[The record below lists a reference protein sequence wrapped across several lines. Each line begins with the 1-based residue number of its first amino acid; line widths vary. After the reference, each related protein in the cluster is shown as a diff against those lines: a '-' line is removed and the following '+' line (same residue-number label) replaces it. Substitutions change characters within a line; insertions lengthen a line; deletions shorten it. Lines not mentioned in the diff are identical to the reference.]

1 MEIGKRD
8 IWTAATLGAERS
20 DATLRLVAVDFL
32 PQAAMRKGMH
42 RVATCASTMQYRPLS
57 TTAHTLVRSHA
68 ALRQMSQARHVGK
81 IVVCSPRAVRD
92 DVLAGGV
99 GDGVLVCGGL
109 GSLGALTASWLASMS
124 TCHLHLLG
132 RSGRRGEGLEA
143 LVASASLVRMQRCDA
158 ATAGD
163 RAVVTAANGP
173 NAVVHAGGVLAD
185 ATLAQQRASGV
196 RRVFAAKV
204 DSLGTLVQATHANAV
219 SAQVLFSSL
228 AAFLG
233 SPGQSNYCAANAA
246 LDAAAHA
253 AHASGER
260 VLSLQWGAWI
270 GGGMAANDAST
281 IGRMERAGVGV
292 VTPELGLAVLGGA
305 LSSLLRASAP
315 AGAVLTVSPFDWTRF
330 LAQQPAYADAAF
342 FADVRAAEEG
352 VAPLAETKSQE
363 VAGTRRRRGAQ
374 PHAASEQHVQ
384 QQLSEAIRGVLGS
397 DVSADEPLMAA
408 GLDSLGAVELRNA
421 VETRM
426 GLQLPGT
433 LVFDYPTVSAM
444 ASYVTSRLAPD
455 DEELA
460 ADDDIASV
468 ADSSLTSDG
477 VMACVTSSAGCTPGE
492 HVESS
497 RRSDGIA
504 GIPLDRW
511 DAEAEALRTGDDASL
526 VRRFGGYMRNVDMFD
541 ASCFGVS
548 TAEAVLM
555 DPQQR
560 MLLALVL
567 ASHTS
572 EGTLRTNVLVGVSS
586 LDYSRYMLAHVQ
598 NVSGYSATS
607 TALSVCAGRMS
618 YEFDFSGVSVSID
631 TACSSSLVATM
642 LGVREITTAESASMV
657 NGINMLLMPTTTKMF
672 AVAGM
677 LAPDGRCKTLDG
689 GADGY
694 VRGEAG
700 GAVQIGG
707 VSIGEG
713 GGCSGGMGA
722 VLRGCAVNQD
732 GRSSALTAP
741 NGPAQQD
748 AIRAAMRD
756 ARVRDAS
763 TVTGL
768 QMHGTGTPLG
778 DPIEV
783 GAATAVLT
791 SKPGGV
797 AITLSASK
805 TYVGHTE
812 PAAGIV
818 GVMAAAATLAVPH
831 APAMLHLRDMNPH
844 VRVVLSMGGA
854 CACLAPRASSASPAA
869 HTTGVSSFAFQGT
882 NAHALVGLRDD
893 VDRAAVGTT
902 RRLRGV
908 YHADRRWFTLTSH
921 PMLAYGVVDDVA
933 MIEMRS
939 RGVAAYL
946 HDHRVRGQGIFPGA
960 GYFETASAAAV
971 VLVGAHGEACCAALA
986 DVSIPAPL
994 VLDGSAVDVT
1004 CALRVA
1010 SGHVDVRSRTRG
1022 VSHLRGI
1029 VTRMTA
1035 SSTSTADD
1043 AASSRSFERTSTSS
1057 MRARC
1062 TTASSTHELYST
1074 MHGIGLMYGPAFQML
1089 QAVRTRAASRRGI
1102 DEATGVVCQP
1112 ARTRVTGLLIH
1123 PATLDAAMQLG
1134 NALESPDEDAAVA
1147 RVPAAV
1153 SLYTTTPR
1161 ATSDARLQVWAR
1173 LHASTADVTCSFGL
1187 RTDAGATLMHMSE
1200 LVAKPMTKGATTST
1214 KIAVHSTRDA
1224 MYAIR
1229 WLAQTADAT
1238 TAAPRALATTTI
1250 RVDGASSARAWISS
1264 SVYAALSVVQTL
1276 SLLDNSEQSVAV
1288 HLQTACAVASVAAM
1302 TRTSSSSRDGAAIR
1316 GLWRTAAQELRHPAL
1331 TGGTDAD
1338 EFALHLP
1345 HSRNIVDADAQ
1356 GHAYRGGYWM
1366 RAGVRRC
1373 TAATPEHAVQLR
1385 PQPRGAI
1392 KDLIAVVEAAGDDAS
1407 STMMRVRVSAVGIN
1421 FRDVLNVLGMY
1432 PGDPGPPGGDC
1443 AGTVA
1448 RACARTAALGE
1459 SVFGLAAGCLGN
1471 YVHAYGDT
1479 FAALP
1484 AHLRHEA
1491 AASMPT
1497 VFVTVDLAL
1506 SQAARTRG
1514 GERVLVHAAAG
1525 GVGVAATQLSRR
1537 TGRDGVRD
1545 RGLEREALLGEIARA
1560 GGAPRRQLARDDVPG
1575 RGVDDARSRRRGA
1588 QLAHVRGRRGGD
1600 RQLHVLSRSFRG
1612 DWQARHLD
1620 GGDARR

>member
-1 MEIGKRD
+1 M
-8 IWTAATLGAERS
+8 
-20 DATLRLVAVDFL
+20 
-32 PQAAMRKGMH
+32 
-42 RVATCASTMQYRPLS
+42 
-57 TTAHTLVRSHA
+57 
-68 ALRQMSQARHVGK
+68 
-81 IVVCSPRAVRD
+81 
-92 DVLAGGV
+92 
-99 GDGVLVCGGL
+99 
-109 GSLGALTASWLASMS
+109 
-124 TCHLHLLG
+124 
-132 RSGRRGEGLEA
+132 
-143 LVASASLVRMQRCDA
+143 
-158 ATAGD
+158 
-163 RAVVTAANGP
+163 
-173 NAVVHAGGVLAD
+173 
-185 ATLAQQRASGV
+185 
-196 RRVFAAKV
+196 
-204 DSLGTLVQATHANAV
+204 
-219 SAQVLFSSL
+219 
-228 AAFLG
+228 
-233 SPGQSNYCAANAA
+233 
-246 LDAAAHA
+246 
-253 AHASGER
+253 
-260 VLSLQWGAWI
+260 LSLQWGAWI
-270 GGGMAANDAST
+270 GGGMATNDTST

-492 HVESS
+492 HVESG

-526 VRRFGGYMRNVDMFD
+526 VRRFGGFMRNVDMFD

-548 TAEAVLM
+548 SAEAVLM

-560 MLLALVL
+560 ILLTLH
-567 ASHTS
+567 ASSSS
-572 EGTLRTNVLVGVSS
+572 EGAQTQQRCVAVGISS
-586 LDYSRYMLAHVQ
+586 AEYARLATTHM
-598 NVSGYSATS
+598 SGGVTPYSATGAS
-607 TALSVCAGRMS
+607 GSVACGRLS
-618 YEFDFSGVSVSID
+618 YIFDYTGFSISVD
-631 TACSSSLVATM
+631 TACSSALTASVFAVPYARTSDKHAATLLGISLH
-642 LGVREITTAESASMV
+642 
-657 NGINMLLMPTTTKMF
+657 LMPVTTKMF

-700 GAVQIGG
+700 GAVQISGL
-707 VSIGEG
+707 SIGEG

-797 AITLSASK
+797 AIALSASK
-805 TYVGHTE
+805 TFIGHTE

-818 GVMAAAATLAVPH
+818 GVMAAASTLAVPH
-831 APAMLHLRDMNPH
+831 APAILHLRDMNPH

-908 YHADRRWFTLTSH
+908 YHADRRWVTLTSH

-1043 AASSRSFERTSTSS
+1043 AASSRSFEHTSTSS

-1525 GVGVAATQLSRR
+1525 GVGVAATQLAGALDATVYATAGSSAKRYWVRSHAPAVRHVGSSRATTFPDVASMTLGAVDVVLNSLTSAGVVAATVSCMSSR
-1537 TGRDGVRD
+1537 ARFVEIGKRDIWTAATLGAERSDATLRLVAVDFLPQAAMRKGMHRVATCASTMQYRPLSTTAHTLVRSHA
-1545 RGLEREALLGEIARA
+1545 ALRQMSQARHV
-1560 GGAPRRQLARDDVPG
+1560 GKIVVCSPRAVRDDVLAGGVGDGVLVCGGLGSLGALTASWLASMSTCHLHLLG
-1575 RGVDDARSRRRGA
+1575 RS
-1588 QLAHVRGRRGGD
+1588 GRRGEGLEALVASASLVRMQRCDAATAGD
-1600 RQLHVLSRSFRG
+1600 RAVVTAANGPNAVVHAGGVLADATLAQQRASGVRRVFAAKVDSLGTLVQATHANAVSAQVLFSSLAAFLGSPGQSNYCAANAALDAAAHADVREAPRVQLFGQRE
-1612 DWQARHLD
+1612 
-1620 GGDARR
+1620 